1 MDDGART
8 REELTAGYEHPYRRW
23 IPVAWEYEK
32 APRNVAI
39 AAAACVAAAVADQ
52 VDGPDPVW
60 VASALVLAAGVLVWL
75 AWITFNAALIVGSRI
90 RDWDESEHE
99 LADVRRRRPHA
110 AERDPQL
117 AHDEYAVAVGEN
129 ADLVTW
135 RFRPLPADVDLPAG
149 AILVTGKPRYAAT
162 PLLDRPYDPVDAARA
177 AEQLAEAQEEAAALE
192 QEAIA
197 RAARGLDEARTAR
210 ELEAEA
216 RGTGAALRRITG
228 QADR

>member
-1 MDDGART
+1 M
-8 REELTAGYEHPYRRW
+8 AGYERPYRRW

-32 APRNVAI
+32 APRTVAI

-52 VDGPDPVW
+52 IDGPDPVW
-60 VASALVLAAGVLVWL
+60 VASTLVLAAGVLVWL

-90 RDWDESEHE
+90 RDWEESEHE

-110 AERDPQL
+110 ADEDPQL
-117 AHDEYAVAVGEN
+117 AHDQYAVAVGEN

-135 RFRPLPADVDLPAG
+135 RFTPLPADVNPPAG
-149 AILVTGKPRYAAT
+149 AVLITGKPRYAAT
-162 PLLDRPYDPVDAARA
+162 ALLDRPYDPVDAARA
-177 AEQLAEAQEEAAALE
+177 AEQLADAQQEAAARE
-192 QEAIA
+192 QAAIA
-197 RAARGLDEARTAR
+197 LAARGIEDARTAR

-228 QADR
+228 QAD